1 MTMNRKTTKFAACHW
16 LALRCP
22 TRARRT
28 DLCGAL
34 AIAIIA
40 CLVLAQPLFSAET
53 PPQLPAS
60 ESIGGALL
68 DDLDLD
74 MLKRKAP
81 KETPAAPAAGEDLGE
96 RPSSPLQHIEQGM
109 RTAQK
114 MLSTKSQP
122 QQTVRVQQQVI
133 DDLDKLIDQ
142 LAQQQCQNCQQSP
155 SASQSQSQQQAKQ
168 SGQQQQ
174 ESQTSQQATSSQ
186 TAAEDSSARLEE
198 GTGAAD
204 QLESVPAIYK
214 ELWGH
219 LPETVRQQLL
229 QAPSDQFLPKYEKLL
244 QKYFRRLAEE
254 GDKDSI
260 GRRPTSP

>member
-1 MTMNRKTTKFAACHW
+1 MNRKTTKFAACHW

-22 TRARRT
+22 TRERKT
-28 DLCGAL
+28 GLCA
-34 AIAIIA
+34 ASAIA
-40 CLVLAQPLFSAET
+40 CLVVAQPLFSAET

-74 MLKRKAP
+74 KLKKQAP
-81 KETPAAPAAGEDLGE
+81 KETPPAAGEDLGE
-96 RPSSPLQHIEQGM
+96 QPSSPLQHIEQGM

-114 MLSTKSQP
+114 LLSTKSKP

-155 SASQSQSQQQAKQ
+155 SASQSQSQQQANQ

-244 QKYFRRLAEE
+244 PKYFRRLAEE
-254 GDKDSI
+254 GDKESI
-260 GRRPTSP
+260 GRRPPSP